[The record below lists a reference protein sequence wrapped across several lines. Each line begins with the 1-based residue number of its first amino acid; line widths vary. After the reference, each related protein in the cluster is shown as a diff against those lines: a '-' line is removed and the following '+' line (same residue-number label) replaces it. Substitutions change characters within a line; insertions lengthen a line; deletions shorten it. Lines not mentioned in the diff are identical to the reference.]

1 MKKYVCR
8 KHKVR
13 QVSGV
18 SPCFISRFR
27 TCYELSYYNII
38 HSRVE
43 RSTIIM
49 HPNCFGQL
57 STFGGIHLLILKHFD
72 IYVNKCQK

>member
-1 MKKYVCR
+1 MKKHVGR

-27 TCYELSYYNII
+27 SKYELSYYNII
-38 HSRVE
+38 HPRVE

-49 HPNCFGQL
+49 HQNCFGQL
-57 STFGGIHLLILKHFD
+57 SNFDGIH
-72 IYVNKCQK
+72 